1 MIELLIGAI
10 TPLLNKVIPDKTK
23 AAELAHEIAT
33 LTERQAHEL
42 ARLQIETNK
51 AEATSHSMF
60 VAGWRPFTGW
70 VCASALAFNYI
81 VLPIASY
88 VCSLFLDVP
97 VPTPLDMD
105 VMLPVLLGMLGLGG
119 IRGYEKVKGVARS
132 K

>member
-10 TPLLNKVIPDKTK
+10 TPLLNKVIPDKTE
-23 AAELAHEIAT
+23 AAKLAHEIAT

-42 ARLQIETNK
+42 AKLQIETNK
-51 AEATSHSMF
+51 AEASNPSLF

>member
-10 TPLLNKVIPDKTK
+10 TPLLNKVIPDKTE
-23 AAELAHEIAT
+23 AAKLAHEIAT
-33 LTERQAHEL
+33 LAERQAHEL
-42 ARLQIETNK
+42 AKLQIETNK
-51 AEATSHSMF
+51 AEASNPSMF

-81 VLPIASY
+81 VLPLFGYI
-88 VCSLFLDVP
+88 LGFFLDAP
-97 VPTPLDMD
+97 MPEPLDMD

>member
-10 TPLLNKVIPDKTK
+10 TPLLNKVIPDKTE
-23 AAELAHEIAT
+23 AAKLAHEIAT
-33 LTERQAHEL
+33 LAERQAHEL
-42 ARLQIETNK
+42 AKLQIETNK
-51 AEATSHSMF
+51 AEASNPSMF

-81 VLPIASY
+81 VLPIANY
-88 VCSLFLDVP
+88 VCSIFLDVP

-119 IRGYEKVKGVARS
+119 IRGYEKVKGVSRS

>member
-10 TPLLNKVIPDKTK
+10 TPLLNKVIPDKTE
-23 AAELAHEIAT
+23 AAKLAHEIAT
-33 LTERQAHEL
+33 LAERQAHEL
-42 ARLQIETNK
+42 AKLQIETNK
-51 AEATSHSMF
+51 AEASNPSMF

-81 VLPIASY
+81 VLPIANY
-88 VCSLFLDVP
+88 VCSIFLDVP
-97 VPTPLDMD
+97 VPTDMD

>member
-10 TPLLNKVIPDKTK
+10 TPLLNKVIPDKTE
-23 AAELAHEIAT
+23 AAKLAHEIAT
-33 LTERQAHEL
+33 LAERQAHEL
-42 ARLQIETNK
+42 AKLQIETNK
-51 AEATSHSMF
+51 AEASNPSMF

-81 VLPIASY
+81 VLPIANY
-88 VCSLFLDVP
+88 VCSIFLDVP